1 MSIWD
6 KIAELAAQ
14 VSGKETISAFLD
26 RVAGYFTSVSGSETR
41 RQMAFTVAMIA
52 LSAKMAKADGVV
64 TQDEIIAFK
73 QIVEIPSSEARNV
86 ARVFNLAKRDV
97 AGYEAYAAQ
106 LSELLKDESET
117 LVDIVDG
124 LFHIAKADGVIH
136 ENELSYLEHVADI
149 FGLEDRCFS
158 RIKARHMS
166 EHADPYAVLGV
177 DREMSDSDI
186 KRQYRKLVAEHHPDR
201 MMARGVPQEFIEL
214 ANQKL
219 ADVNVAWGE
228 IAAER
233 GLR

>member
-1 MSIWD
+1 MSIWQ
-6 KIAELAAQ
+6 KISELAVQ
-14 VSGKETISAFLD
+14 VSGKDTITAFLD

-52 LSAKMAKADGVV
+52 LSAKMAKADGIV
-64 TQDEIIAFK
+64 TQDEIVAFK
-73 QIVEIPSSEARNV
+73 EIVEVPSSEARNV
-86 ARVFNLAKRDV
+86 ARIFNLAKRDV

-106 LSELLKDESET
+106 LSALLKDESET

-136 ENELSYLEHVADI
+136 DNELSYLEHVAGI
-149 FGLEDRCFS
+149 FGLGDRCFG
-158 RIKARHMS
+158 RIKARHMYDP
-166 EHADPYAVLGV
+166 ADPYVVLGV
-177 DREMSDSDI
+177 DRSMSNEDI

-201 MMARGVPQEFIEL
+201 LMARGVPEEFLVI

-219 ADVNVAWGE
+219 ADVNVAWGN
-228 IAAER
+228 ISAER